1 MCDPISLTIAGSML
15 ASSAY
20 SKQQSD
26 KAEANARRR
35 QKEAEQQATAE
46 RNAQDRNTVAAELNP
61 LLITNKGKP
70 GSQGMSQLKAKGGS
84 GGYSALGL
92 GGKSGTGLNISTGG

>member
-1 MCDPISLTIAGSML
+1 MCTGFEAALLAGMAGSTYM
-15 ASSAY
+15 
-20 SKQQSD
+20 QSEQAKD
-26 KAEANARRR
+26 QKRDARRR

-46 RNAQDRNTVAAELNP
+46 RNAQDRNTIAAELNP

>member
-1 MCDPISLTIAGSML
+1 MCGPVAAAIIGSTL
-15 ASSAY
+15 VSSAY
-20 SKQQSD
+20 QKQQSD
-26 KAEANARRR
+26 KAESNARRR
-35 QKEAEQQATAE
+35 QKDAEQQATAE
-46 RNAQDRNTVAAELNP
+46 RNAQDRNTAAAELNP